1 MNSDMNADF
10 LDKTIGRNSKNT
22 RYHGKNATNKTTKIA
37 KDLTKT
43 KQKT

>member
-22 RYHGKNATNKTTKIA
+22 RYHGKKRH
-37 KDLTKT
+37 
-43 KQKT
+43 Q